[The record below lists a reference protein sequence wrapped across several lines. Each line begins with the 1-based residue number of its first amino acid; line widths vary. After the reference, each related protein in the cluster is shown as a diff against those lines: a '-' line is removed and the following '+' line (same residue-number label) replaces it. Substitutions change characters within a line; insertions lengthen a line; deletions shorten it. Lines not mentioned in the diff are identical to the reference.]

1 MNEFSTS
8 FWGISTVLPL
18 HLSLTLGL
26 ENSPPFLS
34 PFPSRFS
41 LKVNALVSL
50 PCELRFPSLI
60 PESLRANL
68 DDGLSEG
75 RTLACR
81 PSRSIFLKA
90 FVLLSFLIEFLC
102 CRECNPTAV
111 NAESELMEGS
121 RRRSGGQAKRKAAN
135 SSSSAS
141 SKRFAK
147 ERAPPI
153 LPPLHNGPCT
163 RARQSPNKFPGASS
177 TANKQEFSQG
187 MQDATEVLDDAQKKQ
202 EAEYQMHE
210 PLVDTELEAVRSR
223 DANVHV
229 IPVPA
234 GWFSWTN
241 VHPLEEK
248 ALSSFFDGKSE
259 TQTSEKYL
267 ELRNLIMKKYHVNPQ
282 SQISLKDLSDLN
294 IGDDKAKKE
303 IMEFLSS
310 WGLINFHPLPPP
322 NTDITSNGVDETA
335 EVTSLVEKLCHFRM
349 HPVAKVNRQKSLSA
363 PTLVSGILPESAIPD
378 ALLPQEGPAV
388 EYHCNSCSADC
399 SRKRYHCQKQA
410 DFDLCSECYTDGKFG
425 SGMTSADFILMEPG
439 TEMSGTSSGS
449 WSDQETLLLLE
460 ALELYGENWNEIA
473 EHVATKTK
481 AQCFLHFVR
490 MPIEDVFIERE
501 DTSDVT
507 SPHVPDSA
515 AVDKDPPATP
525 PTGSSL
531 DPAKAASEQPD
542 APSEQVKNDSEP
554 SPAENGTAG
563 EQPPPLPPPPPS
575 DAVKPS
581 DDGHVVDAQENHNF
595 AIDALKA
602 AFQAVGSSFEPGGSL
617 SFADAGNPVMAL
629 VGYLAALVDPDV
641 SDASV
646 RSSLKAFHEDS
657 PGIQLASRHCFF
669 LEDPPD
675 SSEGLA
681 ACKSDTTE
689 AIEAEPHK
697 EEKEASATEGGPIC
711 NDSTNKTDED
721 VVTEAKD
728 PSTSPQECTEK
739 PDVANE
745 SNETESTKEASS
757 NLEDRKPMDID
768 PNSVRPMEQDAK
780 ATVASEKTV
789 ETNSNAGKIFCCFS
803 IFSISQSFN
812 AIWILI
818 PSLTGVSV
826 DNEVKTT
833 VTTPET
839 DANSCEVEDGPK
851 DSKDA
856 HLKDSKDAHPKDSKD
871 PHVSPGSTDA
881 TASSKTSVCS
891 TNATASS
898 KIRRAAIAALS
909 AAAVKAKLLADQE
922 EEQIRQLCS
931 FVIERQLHKLES
943 KLGFFSDIERIYM
956 RLREQIDRARQRLML
971 ERNQIIAARFGLPAS
986 MPRMGFQSTQAL
998 RSSMTNNAA
1007 LHGPMK
1013 TFSSSSIIPGS
1024 SAGGSGPAL
1033 SQTSIS
1039 SAGRNLG
1046 PAKS

>member
-1 MNEFSTS
+1 MAERSS
-8 FWGISTVLPL
+8 VDARQQHSA
-18 HLSLTLGL
+18 
-26 ENSPPFLS
+26 
-34 PFPSRFS
+34 
-41 LKVNALVSL
+41 NALPHL
-50 PCELRFPSLI
+50 H
-60 PESLRANL
+60 
-68 DDGLSEG
+68 
-75 RTLACR
+75 
-81 PSRSIFLKA
+81 
-90 FVLLSFLIEFLC
+90 
-102 CRECNPTAV
+102 RET
-111 NAESELMEGS
+111 ELMEGS

-141 SKRFAK
+141 SKRSAK

-163 RARQSPNKFPGASS
+163 RARQSPNKFPGGSS
-177 TANKQEFSQG
+177 AANKQEFSQG
-187 MQDATEVLDDAQKKQ
+187 MQDVTEVLDDAQQKQ
-202 EAEYQMHE
+202 EAEDQMHK

-234 GWFSWTN
+234 GWFSWTK

-335 EVTSLVEKLCHFRM
+335 EVTSLVEKLCQFRM
-349 HPVAKVNRQKSLSA
+349 HPVAKVNRQKSLAA

-515 AVDKDPPATP
+515 AVDKDPPVAP
-525 PTGSSL
+525 ATGSSL
-531 DPAKAASEQPD
+531 DPPKAASEQPD
-542 APSEQVKNDSEP
+542 TPSEQVKNDSEP
-554 SPAENGTAG
+554 SQAENGTAG
-563 EQPPPLPPPPPS
+563 EQPTPLPPPPPS

-581 DDGHVVDAQENHNF
+581 DDGYVDDAQENHNF

-711 NDSTNKTDED
+711 NDSTNKTDEN

-757 NLEDRKPMDID
+757 NLEDIKPMDID
-768 PNSVRPMEQDAK
+768 PNSVRPMEEDAK

-789 ETNSNAGKIFCCFS
+789 ETNSNA
-803 IFSISQSFN
+803 
-812 AIWILI
+812 
-818 PSLTGVSV
+818 V
-826 DNEVKTT
+826 DNEMKTT

-839 DANSCEVEDGPK
+839 DANSCKVEDGPK

-856 HLKDSKDAHPKDSKD
+856 HPKDSNDAHPKDSNDAHPKDSKD
-871 PHVSPGSTDA
+871 AHVSAGSTDA

-898 KIRRAAIAALS
+898 KVRRAAIAALS

-943 KLGFFSDIERIYM
+943 KLGLFSDIERIYM

-986 MPRMGFQSTQAL
+986 MPRMGFQSTQTL

-1007 LHGPMK
+1007 FRGPMK

-1024 SAGGSGPAL
+1024 SAGGSVPGL

-1039 SAGRNLG
+1039 SAGGNLG